1 MKLEELFTEA
11 VYQISGPVRGTTL
24 PLASN
29 AGDSTETSIDLRDK
43 RIDLDNPNGPTLMK
57 KKSEAEQKQIVR
69 GMVPGQQFT
78 VIPKLTD
85 VAELWFVVSKS
96 PSRVVATQ
104 DPSADNPSTKEF
116 LIANYYIDDVN
127 QDGTP
132 KISFAQERGIGE
144 KSREIN
150 KLDRRD
156 IPLNVESVSL
166 TNK

>member
-1 MKLEELFTEA
+1 
-11 VYQISGPVRGTTL
+11 
-24 PLASN
+24 
-29 AGDSTETSIDLRDK
+29 
-43 RIDLDNPNGPTLMK
+43 MK